1 MISSQHEALHRVFRD
16 NPELCT
22 SVFKVLDIPFPSPTE
37 VAVVDTDLT
46 EIKPIER
53 RADTIMMFT
62 SLEGQ
67 HAVITESQ
75 SKPDDRKTAAWAHY
89 ISHVHVK
96 FGCPVTLLVICQDE
110 ATAGWAAL
118 PKTIGLPD
126 WPTLS
131 VQAVVVGP
139 HNIPVIDD
147 LAEAVNDVVLT
158 MFSALTHARSK
169 EVAAILEVLAD
180 ALDTTDTTSAGHI
193 AEQTEVGLGNTDAR
207 RIWRDLMATKT
218 YRYQSE
224 YAQMLRAEG
233 EAKGRAEGEA
243 KALLRMLDR
252 RGVVVPDVV
261 RERILSCTDTAVIDT
276 WIDRAVHATSLSDIF
291 GIDDEQPEQG

>member
-1 MISSQHEALHRVFRD
+1 M
-16 NPELCT
+16 
-22 SVFKVLDIPFPSPTE
+22 LDIPFPSPTE

-110 ATAGWAAL
+110 ATATWAAL

-131 VQAVVVGP
+131 VRAVVVGP

-233 EAKGRAEGEA
+233 EAKV
-243 KALLRMLDR
+243 LLMILDG
-252 RGVVVPDVV
+252 RGVVIPDEV
-261 RERILSCTDTAVIDT
+261 RRRITTCTDTTVLET
-276 WIDRAVHATSLSDIF
+276 WCKRAIHATSLTDIF
-291 GIDDEQPEQG
+291 GTDDEQPEQG